1 MIPAPLTAD
10 AVDPIPAGARL
21 LHIGLPK
28 TGSTALQ
35 YAASQLKKQLRKEGV
50 IYPGKGENHHKG
62 TSWLAGLKVGYLS
75 DPTPQEE
82 WWLYL
87 KRELDRHE
95 SKRGLVS
102 FEMICTTNLDGARR
116 TVDALG
122 DGGRVPVHVTLALR
136 NFGTFVP
143 SYWQE
148 SLKRGNTESLDRYA
162 RRVLEDPATVD
173 ASGAF
178 HRRDGHGLLER
189 WAAAVGP
196 ENITVIVLEK
206 SRPTRLLDTF
216 ESMLDLPEGILHSE
230 RPTGTGAN
238 RGMSAAEAAL
248 VHRLNEQ
255 IIGEWQASPREHR
268 SLVHNGVVNRLL
280 SSRQPADSEG
290 KLRIPGWA
298 AQSCVEAG
306 RILADSVRST
316 GVRVVG
322 DLTEL
327 ERPVP
332 TTEDGAPVTPDD
344 VPFDFAVQAL
354 LGMFARAT
362 GWKADHT
369 RPLARPDGHRTPP
382 PA

>member
-1 MIPAPLTAD
+1 MTEHAPQTD
-10 AVDPIPAGARL
+10 DPVEPVPAGARL

-35 YAASQLKKQLRKEGV
+35 YAASRLKKELRKAGV
-50 IYPGKGENHHKG
+50 IYPGRGENHHKA
-62 TSWLAGLKVGYLS
+62 TSWLAGLRVGYLS
-75 DPTPQEE
+75 DPTPQEQ
-82 WWLYL
+82 WWLNL
-87 KRELDRHE
+87 KKELEQHE
-95 SKRGLVS
+95 ARRGLVS

-122 DGGRVPVHVTLALR
+122 DGGRVPVHVTLVLR

-148 SLKRGNTESLDRYA
+148 SLKRGNTESLDTYL
-162 RRVLEDPATVD
+162 RRVLKDPAAVE

-189 WAAAVGP
+189 WSAAVGP
-196 ENITVIVLEK
+196 ENITVVVLEK
-206 SRPTRLLDTF
+206 DRPTRLLDTF
-216 ESMLDLPEGILHSE
+216 ESMLDLPQGILRSE
-230 RPTGTGAN
+230 PPVGTGAN
-238 RGMSAAEAAL
+238 RSMSAAEAAL
-248 VHRLNEQ
+248 VHRLNQ
-255 IIGEWQASPREHR
+255 QVIGEWQASSHEHR
-268 SLVHNGVVNRLL
+268 NLVHNGVVNRLL
-280 SSRQPADSEG
+280 SSREPAESEG
-290 KLRIPGWA
+290 RLRIPGWA

-322 DLTEL
+322 DLAEL

-332 TTEDGAPVTPDD
+332 TADDAALGATAV

-354 LGMFARAT
+354 LGMFARST
-362 GWKADHT
+362 GWTADHKN
-369 RPLARPDGHRTPP
+369 PLKQ
-382 PA
+382 